1 MLTAKDVKNIT
12 FSKQVNGY
20 RREEVDVFLDK
31 VESDYENYERTVSDM
46 AAKIRELESQIED
59 SKNSE
64 DSIGSVLISAQKLA
78 DSIVAKAK
86 EKSAAIIEEAKIN
99 LENFKAHE
107 KELSGAFDKK
117 AEERKQ
123 SAREALNKIIE
134 EAKINRDKVSE
145 ETKKAVQK
153 QTELFNRLKLETVAF
168 KSDLIEKYKHHL
180 ELLSKIPD
188 SVPSSPE
195 DIAAA
200 VDLNIDDLSNK
211 EEFIKNLDIKKP
223 EIPANENPGENTY
236 KQETE
241 ETTDNQ
247 SGFKVNLFKED
258 D

>member
-1 MLTAKDVKNIT
+1 MN
-12 FSKQVNGY
+12 SPQV
-20 RREEVDVFLDK
+20 VP
-31 VESDYENYERTVSDM
+31 
-46 AAKIRELESQIED
+46 
-59 SKNSE
+59 
-64 DSIGSVLISAQKLA
+64 AQGTW
-78 DSIVAKAK
+78 V
-86 EKSAAIIEEAKIN
+86 
-99 LENFKAHE
+99 
-107 KELSGAFDKK
+107 
-117 AEERKQ
+117 
-123 SAREALNKIIE
+123 
-134 EAKINRDKVSE
+134 
-145 ETKKAVQK
+145 
-153 QTELFNRLKLETVAF
+153 
-168 KSDLIEKYKHHL
+168 DLIEKYKHHL